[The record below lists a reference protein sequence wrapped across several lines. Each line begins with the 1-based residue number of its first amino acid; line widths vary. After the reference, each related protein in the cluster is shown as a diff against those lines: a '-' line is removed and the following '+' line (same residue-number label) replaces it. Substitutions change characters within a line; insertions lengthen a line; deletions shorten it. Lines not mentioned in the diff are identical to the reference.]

1 MNYSNLLIILSLFLY
16 YINQVY
22 YPTNINTYP
31 IDILSPLSKNYIM
44 AHISFYII
52 PIIPN
57 NFIL

>member
-22 YPTNINTYP
+22 YPTNI
-31 IDILSPLSKNYIM
+31 DILSPLSKNSII
-44 AHISFYII
+44 AQISFYII

-57 NFIL
+57 GFIL